1 MSYTGTKY
9 LTYKGREYLVYGWNK
24 RKEFADI
31 EADSYNRDNT
41 NRHAIVVPSWELS
54 RHPII
59 QNRLGVYYILSRPKR
74 N

>member
-9 LTYKGREYLVYGWNK
+9 LKYKGREYRVYGWQK
-24 RKEFADI
+24 VETLAEF
-31 EADSYNRDNT
+31 EAEDYNRDNP

-59 QNRLGVYYILSRPKR
+59 QERLGKYYILSRPKR
-74 N
+74 